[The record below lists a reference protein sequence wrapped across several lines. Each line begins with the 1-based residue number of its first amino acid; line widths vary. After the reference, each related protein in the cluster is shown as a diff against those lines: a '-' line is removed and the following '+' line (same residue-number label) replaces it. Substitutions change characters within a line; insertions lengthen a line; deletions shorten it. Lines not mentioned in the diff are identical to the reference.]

1 MARPSNKTRIWKRLK
16 DAVSRAYGAFT
27 GEYQGRPTIESQKLE
42 RTSSSTSRLLAE
54 KPARSH
60 EDFTFIQDILSTCPP
75 VEDAISTLSQDAAV
89 DENGDDRGWAAIV
102 KVDPLDS
109 DDPDDE
115 NKENKKRARQ
125 LRRELQLI
133 LDRFVART
141 RIGYKTE
148 SFTKKFL
155 SAGDCFAELDI
166 RLDLETGMGFIA
178 GMKELPTWQMFPM
191 LDSKGNVIGYR
202 QQPSDKKNPVIWS
215 IPAQVIHWKIN
226 GCDYFPFGQSE
237 LLPLKNKFEQL
248 KLIEL
253 DLLAAAHSR
262 AVAPEVHY
270 IGRETLYQ
278 DTSDEELRE
287 YRRKLQEDPTDVTR
301 YYVVKKGQTEI
312 DVLQGDSKAV
322 EVLMQLLGFYETGM
336 VKALGLPVGQGDVA
350 NRHMAATMQASYS
363 RRISSIRRHF
373 SDPLQAVFALEFAL
387 HGIDVSDTEALGVR
401 KISIEFR
408 WPDLS
413 ETRTSRSTRLVSQY
427 TAGAIS
433 LESLLYEMGEQDPE
447 GEIAKILE
455 ERSRQILPLG
465 TTDPASPNDEQGKG
479 VPKAPGDEGDDK
491 PQEDDDD

>member
-27 GEYQGRPTIESQKLE
+27 GEYQGRPTIEAEKLE
-42 RTSSSTSRLLAE
+42 RTSTSTARLLAE
-54 KPARSH
+54 KPARAH
-60 EDFTFIQDILSTCPP
+60 EDFTFIQDILSTCPA
-75 VEDAISTLSQDAAV
+75 VEDAISTLAQDAAV

-102 KVDPLDS
+102 KVDPLDAA
-109 DDPDDE
+109 DPDDE

-133 LDRFVART
+133 IDKLVART

-155 SAGDCFAELDI
+155 SSGDCFAELDI
-166 RLDLETGMGFIA
+166 RLDLETGTGWIA
-178 GMKELPTWQMFPM
+178 GMKELPTWQMFPI
-191 LDSKGNVIGYR
+191 LDTKGNCVGYR
-202 QQPSDKKNPVIWS
+202 QQPSDKKDPVIWS
-215 IPAQVIHWKIN
+215 IPAQIIHWKIN

-237 LLPLKNKFEQL
+237 LLPLRTKFEQL

-312 DVLQGDSKAV
+312 DVLDGDSKAV
-322 EVLMQLLGFYETGM
+322 DALLELLSFYETGM
-336 VKALGLPVGQGDVA
+336 VKSLGLPVGQGDVA

-387 HGIDVSDTEALGVR
+387 HNIDISDPELLGVR

-413 ETRTSRSTRLVSQY
+413 ETRTSRSTRLTNQY

-455 ERSRQILPLG
+455 ERSRKIIPLG
-465 TTDPASPNDEQGKG
+465 TTDPATPNDEQGKG
-479 VPKAPGDEGDDK
+479 VRKAPGSEGDAK
-491 PQEDDDD
+491 EDDDD

>member
-1 MARPSNKTRIWKRLK
+1 VARPTNKTRIWKRLSE
-16 DAVSRAYGAFT
+16 AVSRAYGAFV
-27 GEYQGRPTIESQKLE
+27 GEYQGKPTVEPVPRRANGLSA
-42 RTSSSTSRLLAE
+42 SRLRME
-54 KPARSH
+54 KPARDFA
-60 EDFTFIQDILSTCPP
+60 DFTFVQDILTNSPP
-75 VEDAISTLSQDAAV
+75 VENAISTLSQDVAV
-89 DENGDDRGWAAIV
+89 DENGDDRGWSAIV
-102 KVDPLDS
+102 KVDPIEADE
-109 DDPDDE
+109 PDDE
-115 NKENKKRARQ
+115 NKENKKKARK
-125 LRRELQLI
+125 LRRELQAI
-133 LDRFVART
+133 LDRFVQRT

-148 SFTKKFL
+148 SYTKKML

-166 RLDLETGMGFIA
+166 RIDLDSGTGFIA
-178 GMKELPTWQMFPM
+178 GMRELPTWQMFPI
-191 LDSKGNVIGYR
+191 LDSKGNVVGYR
-202 QQPSDKKNPVIWS
+202 QQPSAKKDPVVWTV
-215 IPAQVIHWKIN
+215 PAQIVHWKIN

-237 LLPLKNKFEQL
+237 LLPLQSKYEQT

-270 IGRETLYQ
+270 IGRETLHQ
-278 DTSDEELRE
+278 DTSDEELKE
-287 YRRKLQEDPTDVTR
+287 YRRMLQDDPADVTR

-312 DVLQGDSKAV
+312 DVLDGDAAAV
-322 EVLMQLLGFYETGM
+322 EVLMKLLSHYEAGM
-336 VKALGLPVGQGDVA
+336 VKDLGLPVGQGDVA

-387 HGIDVSDTEALGVR
+387 HGYDISDYESLGVR

-455 ERSRQILPLG
+455 ERSRKILPLG
-465 TTDPASPNDEQGKG
+465 TTDPATPNDEQGPG
-479 VPKAPGDEGDDK
+479 VRKAPGAEGDDK
-491 PQEDDDD
+491 EDDDAD